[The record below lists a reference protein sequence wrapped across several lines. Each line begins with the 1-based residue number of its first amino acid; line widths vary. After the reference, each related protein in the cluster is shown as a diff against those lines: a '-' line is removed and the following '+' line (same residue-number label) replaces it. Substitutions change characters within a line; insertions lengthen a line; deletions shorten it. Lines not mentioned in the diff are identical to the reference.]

1 MLFKFFSK
9 KHEIRRMTLLFCH
22 QCGEKLLE
30 GSSFCN
36 TCGSKVEPVKE
47 ANTQPEE
54 HVPEQPIVSND
65 VQPQPTNIHPSPQI
79 SQHTYQP
86 EQPPK
91 KKSTFKSFLPFLVPL
106 LSLIIVTIV
115 LVISFTTEQK
125 KNNTVLDLQK
135 SGESEA
141 LAGNYDAA
149 IKAFDE
155 AIDLRPD
162 YEILQ
167 LNIEETNKAKEF
179 SAQLDSVSKSIS
191 SQDFAGAEQVLA
203 TLKEQINTN
212 NGPLFTNFQASITK
226 EEERISIGKLMQEVA
241 SINTI
246 DELAS
251 KLSELETMSSPEAES
266 VRSEILNKIVQIS
279 NTEATDFLANGQFA
293 EALNVVNKGLSYKSD
308 DEGLLQLKEKIEQEK
323 VAMEEQAAE
332 EDLHNRTAAVE
343 LLTFTANL
351 EDNGDISIEGTIKS
365 NATIPIY
372 TIVLYYAVY
381 DTNGEFLLEGSV
393 NVEPNQL
400 EPGDEGT
407 FSAIIS
413 GVDQEATVE
422 MYHATWYFDE

>member
-1 MLFKFFSK
+1 
-9 KHEIRRMTLLFCH
+9 MTLLFCH
-22 QCGEKLLE
+22 HCGEKLLE

-36 TCGSKVEPVKE
+36 TCGSKVEPVQE
-47 ANTQPEE
+47 ATTQPEE
-54 HVPEQPIVSND
+54 HVPEQPIVSNEK
-65 VQPQPTNIHPSPQI
+65 QPQPTNIKPSPPI

-86 EQPPK
+86 EQSPK
-91 KKSTFKSFLPFLVPL
+91 KESTFKSILPFLVPL
-106 LSLIIVTIV
+106 LSLVIVTVV

-125 KNNTVLDLQK
+125 KNNTVLELQK

-149 IKAFDE
+149 IKAVDE
-155 AIDLRPD
+155 AIKLRPD

-167 LNIEETNKAKEF
+167 LNLEETNKAKEF

-191 SQDFAGAEQVLA
+191 SQDFAGAEQLLA
-203 TLKEQINTN
+203 TLKEQVNTN
-212 NGPLFTNFQASITK
+212 NGPLFANFQANITK
-226 EEERISIGKLMQEVA
+226 EEERISIGKLIQEVA

-251 KLSELETMSSPEAES
+251 KLSELESLSSPEAES
-266 VRSEILNKIVQIS
+266 VRSEILDKIAQIT

-293 EALNVVNKGLSYKSD
+293 EALNVVNKGLSYKTD
-308 DEGLLQLKEKIEQEK
+308 DEELLQLKEKIEQEK

-407 FSAIIS
+407 FAAIIS